1 MRALASF
8 TFISLDGFYEGPHGE
23 PDWPNA
29 DAEFNDFA
37 VRSLDKADL
46 LAFGR
51 RTYDHMA
58 AHWPTEKAKA
68 NDPALTWRMNTRD
81 KLVFST
87 SCQRRTG

>member
-8 TFISLDGFYEGPHGE
+8 IFISLDGFYEGPHGE
-23 PDWPNA
+23 PTGPTQR
-29 DAEFNDFA
+29 ESSTISR

-68 NDPALTWRMNTRD
+68 NDPALTSRMNTKD